1 VAVREVRPGLWHW
14 QAPHPDW
21 SLAERWPQEVSSY
34 AIDDGA
40 RLLLVDP
47 LAVPIQLLE
56 LAADREPV
64 VVLTA
69 PWHERDARSLVERLA
84 AEGFTPRPDTADDL
98 VRKFGV
104 SPEQAAGGSPDLAWM
119 FAGDDDRAHT
129 FASGDRLPI
138 GVEAFV
144 GREEN
149 DLVLWVERVGALIPG
164 DTLVDIGQG
173 FEINRRLRGGV
184 TREQVVERLRPLL
197 DLPID
202 LVLPTHGSPTDR
214 AALERALQES

>member
-1 VAVREVRPGLWHW
+1 LRGC
-14 QAPHPDW
+14 
-21 SLAERWPQEVSSY
+21 
-34 AIDDGA
+34 
-40 RLLLVDP
+40 
-47 LAVPIQLLE
+47 
-56 LAADREPV
+56 
-64 VVLTA
+64 
-69 PWHERDARSLVERLA
+69 
-84 AEGFTPRPDTADDL
+84 
-98 VRKFGV
+98 
-104 SPEQAAGGSPDLAWM
+104 SP
-119 FAGDDDRAHT
+119 GDDDRAHT

>member
-1 VAVREVRPGLWHW
+1 
-14 QAPHPDW
+14 
-21 SLAERWPQEVSSY
+21 VSSY

-84 AEGFTPRPDTADDL
+84 AEVFTPRPTPPTTSSASSASVPNRRPAAVPTL
-98 VRKFGV
+98 RGC
-104 SPEQAAGGSPDLAWM
+104 SP
-119 FAGDDDRAHT
+119 GDDDRAHT